1 MCFCLGYNKYFLT
14 FVVQTIFSMSYLRC
28 YVPLIAAVFYLGIL
42 NVYGTSAD
50 HHIVRKGETLT
61 MIAKQYGVSTQELM
75 RVNKISNP
83 RKLQIGQR
91 LILPK
96 EYSSFKHPSES
107 ATISESPAYS
117 SSRAS
122 VPPMLRSVID
132 LLEAPRVRRNRWKY
146 VVVHHSGAATGNA
159 RIIDVYHRQKGME
172 NGLAYHFVIG
182 NGRQSKDGQ
191 IEVGPRWIRQQPGGH
206 LYDEHLNE
214 VSIGICLVG
223 DFNRAAPSKRQIAAA
238 TELIRYLNQRCG
250 GKKLIFR
257 GHREINSRP
266 TDCPGR
272 LFPLRAF
279 HRLFD

>member
-1 MCFCLGYNKYFLT
+1 MSHLHRHSFLITAVCL
-14 FVVQTIFSMSYLRC
+14 
-28 YVPLIAAVFYLGIL
+28 FYLAAPSIC
-42 NVYGTSAD
+42 GTSTSN

-61 MIAKQYGVSTQELM
+61 IIAKQHHTTAEELM
-75 RVNKISNP
+75 RLNKISDP

-96 EYSSFKHPSES
+96 ESTASSPSTPS
-107 ATISESPAYS
+107 PPPAPSQPNPKISTEIVVNPPSQG
-117 SSRAS
+117 S
-122 VPPMLRSVID
+122 VSPMLRPIID
-132 LLEAPRVRRNRWKY
+132 LLEAPRVRRGRWKY
-146 VVVHHSGAATGNA
+146 VVVHHSGASTGNA

-182 NGRQSKDGQ
+182 NGRYSKDGQ
-191 IEVGPRWIRQQPGGH
+191 IEVGPRWIRQQAGGH

-223 DFNRAAPSKRQIAAA
+223 DFNRTAPSKRQIAA
-238 TELIRYLNQRCG
+238 TIDLIRYLNQRCG
-250 GKKLIFR
+250 GKKLIFK

-279 HRLFD
+279 HRLFN